1 MDSALLQILERSDLS
16 SSNVLQDCKRALQT
30 LYNILNTQLK
40 PGMSSMDAVQYV
52 CFWLKHNNDIVYNQ
66 FNSIQFVSYRFVGNK
81 WSI

>member
-52 CFWLKHNNDIVYNQ
+52 CF
-66 FNSIQFVSYRFVGNK
+66 
-81 WSI
+81 